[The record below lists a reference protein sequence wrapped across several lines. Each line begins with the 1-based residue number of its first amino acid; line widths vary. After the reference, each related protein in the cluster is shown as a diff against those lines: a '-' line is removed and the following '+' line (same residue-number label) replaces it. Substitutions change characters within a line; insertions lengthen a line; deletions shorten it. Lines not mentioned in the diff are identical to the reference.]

1 MGVQKTPIQKIY
13 EISVGSDSLSI
24 DFLGVNRQ
32 INWEEISLVFDKSN
46 KHTTQYD
53 SYDVELVLKSIKLVK
68 LSNFTEIYSLA
79 NKKQRKY
86 DMDNLIEKYLLYK

>member
-79 NKKQRKY
+79 NKKKK
-86 DMDNLIEKYLLYK
+86 I

>member
-13 EISVGSDSLSI
+13 EISIGSDSLSI

-79 NKKQRKY
+79 NKQKK
-86 DMDNLIEKYLLYK
+86 I

>member
-79 NKKQRKY
+79 NKQKK
-86 DMDNLIEKYLLYK
+86 I

>member
-79 NKKQRKY
+79 NKKKKN
-86 DMDNLIEKYLLYK
+86 MTWTI

>member
-13 EISVGSDSLSI
+13 EIRVGSDSLSI

-46 KHTTQYD
+46 KHTT
-53 SYDVELVLKSIKLVK
+53 
-68 LSNFTEIYSLA
+68 
-79 NKKQRKY
+79 
-86 DMDNLIEKYLLYK
+86 